1 MQKKIAKSL
10 LDIISVSSYKTK
22 KAGWRNILLCQM
34 LRSSAKQKMSDS
46 KKIFVKSVVL
56 ATLW

>member
-10 LDIISVSSYKTK
+10 LDIVSVSSYKTK
-22 KAGWRNILLCQM
+22 KAGWCNILLCQM
-34 LRSSAKQKMSDS
+34 LRSSVKQKMSDS
-46 KKIFVKSVVL
+46 KKISVKSVAL